1 MALVLNE
8 EQRLLKDT
16 AREFLSARAPVDA
29 LRKLRDDRN
38 PVGYDEGL
46 WAEMAELGWAGIVLP
61 EEYGGLDFG
70 FVGLGGVIEECGR
83 NLTASPLLAS
93 VILGASAILLGG
105 SEQRKASALPDIASG
120 QLTLA
125 LALEESN
132 HHAPF
137 GCALQAQRN
146 DQGWLLNGHKTF
158 VFDGHSADQLIVVG
172 RTSGKPGDRDGLT
185 LFVVAADAAGISRQR
200 TLLIDSRNAANIA
213 FTDVQ
218 IGDSAVLG
226 TVDQGAQI
234 LEQVLDRGRIAIT
247 AEMLGGCIQVFE
259 HTIAYLK
266 EREQFGVKIGSFQA
280 LKHRAAQMF
289 SEIELCKSVVID
301 ALLAIDENRDDL
313 PLIASAAKAKLNET
327 FHLITNEGMQ
337 LHGGI
342 GVTDDLEIGFF
353 LKRARVLEQVFGNTG
368 FHRDRFATLSGF

>member
-29 LRKLRDDRN
+29 LRKLRDDRD
-38 PVGYDEGL
+38 PVGYDKGL

-105 SEQRKASALPDIASG
+105 SEQRKESALPDIASG

-218 IGDSAVLG
+218 IDDSAVLG

>member
-1 MALVLNE
+1 
-8 EQRLLKDT
+8 
-16 AREFLSARAPVDA
+16 
-29 LRKLRDDRN
+29 
-38 PVGYDEGL
+38 
-46 WAEMAELGWAGIVLP
+46 
-61 EEYGGLDFG
+61 
-70 FVGLGGVIEECGR
+70 
-83 NLTASPLLAS
+83 
-93 VILGASAILLGG
+93 
-105 SEQRKASALPDIASG
+105 
-120 QLTLA
+120 
-125 LALEESN
+125 
-132 HHAPF
+132 
-137 GCALQAQRN
+137 
-146 DQGWLLNGHKTF
+146 
-158 VFDGHSADQLIVVG
+158 
-172 RTSGKPGDRDGLT
+172 
-185 LFVVAADAAGISRQR
+185 VANCISRQR